1 MARSEPQRRNCNHN
15 RDSRNPTPNS
25 SMIPFDDR
33 ACLGDYAKMSGWDG
47 VFGFDRL
54 RREGFSQRI
63 IDALQSHTKPPVSLF
78 SQGPHTK

>member
-33 ACLGDYAKMSGWDG
+33 VCLGDYAKMSGWDG

-63 IDALQSHTKPPVSLF
+63 IDAFQSHTKPPVSLF